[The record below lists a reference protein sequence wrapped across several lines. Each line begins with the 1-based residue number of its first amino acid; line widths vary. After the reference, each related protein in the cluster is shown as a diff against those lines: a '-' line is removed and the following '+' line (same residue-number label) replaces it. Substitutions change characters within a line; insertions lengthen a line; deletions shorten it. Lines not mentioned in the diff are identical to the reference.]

1 MKFKIDEN
9 LPVEVAE
16 LLQQA
21 GYDALTVLDQQLGG
35 EADAEI
41 GTICQQEDRIIMT
54 LDLGFADI
62 RAYPPQEF
70 FGLIVLRLKRQDKLR
85 VLGIVEQ
92 LLDVLKNEPLD
103 KKLWIVGERR
113 IRIRG

>member
-16 LLQQA
+16 LLRQS

-35 EADAEI
+35 EADDEI
-41 GTICQQEDRIIMT
+41 GTICQREDRIIVT

-62 RAYPPQEF
+62 RTYPPQEF
-70 FGLIVLRLKRQDKLR
+70 SGLIVLRLKRQDKLR
-85 VLGIVEQ
+85 VLGIVER
-92 LLDVLKNEPLD
+92 LLDVLKSEPLD
-103 KKLWIVGERR
+103 KKLWIVSERR